1 MRKLIMKRTCK
12 PFFRGALHLPLCVA
26 LAFGTV
32 AAAHSEQAP
41 LIVLDGNSPGR
52 TFDGL
57 GAVSAGASSR
67 LLIDYPEPQRSQILD
82 YLFKPGYGAAL
93 QRLKVEVGADVNSTD
108 GSEPSHQRTA
118 TDHDTTRGYEWW
130 LMTEARKRNPNI
142 ILEALPWGAPHWVG
156 NPTAKADEPSLYS
169 PNMAQYV
176 VDFIESARRDY
187 GLDIA
192 VVGVWNERKEDVGYV
207 KSLRALLD
215 QHHLATEIVCCD
227 TDWSIA
233 DALPKDPELSAA
245 VYALGSHYP
254 RDKDGV
260 PTTTAA
266 ARQSDKPLW
275 SSEDQPNQGEGPIVS
290 RDWLIGGRIMAHR
303 YNENYLKGGW
313 TATEIW
319 SPVTSYYDNLAAPNS
334 GLMYAN
340 TPWSGHYNVQSTI
353 WVTAHTTQFAQPG
366 WRYLD
371 ASSGALPQKGSY
383 VTLRSPDQRNWSV
396 VLETIGAQAAQ
407 PLSFQLKGGLA
418 AGVVHVWETN
428 AQHSFVHV
436 ADITPRHG
444 VFAYRFAPDAL
455 YSLTTTVGQGKGRAQ
470 PPEDAPFPLPYAD
483 DFEHTVVGHAP
494 KFLSDQDGA
503 FEVQPCSGREG
514 RCLRQ
519 VITEEPVP
527 WAATPEP
534 YTLMGNADWTD
545 YSVSVDVQVPV
556 KGAATLTGRIDS
568 ADTFVEEKAK
578 GPSGYVLSLQA
589 DGAWQLMA
597 RVFNKPD
604 IVLAKGVVAVQPL
617 SWRHLEL
624 SFAGRKITAALD
636 GQRLAETEDTTHT
649 HGMVALGSSWDQVSF
664 DNLRVAP

>member
-1 MRKLIMKRTCK
+1 MKHTCN
-12 PFFRGALHLPLCVA
+12 PFLRGALRLPLCVA

-32 AAAHSEQAP
+32 SAAHGEQAAR
-41 LIVLDGNSPGR
+41 IVLDGNSSGR

-93 QRLKVEVGADVNSTD
+93 QRLKVEIGADVNSTD
-108 GSEPSHQRTA
+108 GSEPSHRRTA
-118 TDHDTTRGYEWW
+118 ADHDTTRGYEWW
-130 LMTEARKRNPNI
+130 LMTEAHKRNPKI
-142 ILEALPWGAPHWVG
+142 ILEALPWGAPHWVE
-156 NPTAKADEPSLYS
+156 NPTAKAGEPNLYS
-169 PNMAQYV
+169 SNMAKYV

-192 VVGVWNERKEDVGYV
+192 VVGIWNERKEDVGYI

-215 QHHLATEIVCCD
+215 QHHLATKIVCCD
-227 TDWSIA
+227 TDWAIA

-254 RDKDGV
+254 RDKDGA
-260 PTTTAA
+260 PSTTAA
-266 ARQSDKPLW
+266 ARQSNKPLW

-290 RDWLIGGRIMAHR
+290 RDWIIGGRIMAHR

-371 ASSGALPQKGSY
+371 ASSGALAGKGSY
-383 VTLRSPDQRNWSV
+383 VTLQSPDRRNWSM
-396 VLETIGAQAAQ
+396 VLETIGAQATQ

-428 AQHSFVHV
+428 ARRSFVHV
-436 ADITPRHG
+436 ADITPRNG
-444 VFAYRFAPDAL
+444 VFSYRFAPDAL
-455 YSLTTTVGQGKGRAQ
+455 YSLSTVTGQGKGRAQ

-483 DFEHTVVGHAP
+483 DFERTAVGRAP

-519 VITEEPVP
+519 AITEEPVP

-534 YTLMGNADWTD
+534 YTLMGNAQWGD
-545 YSVSVDVQVPV
+545 YNVSADVQVPA
-556 KGAATLTGRIDS
+556 KGVATLMGRIDS

-578 GPSGYVLSLQA
+578 GPSGYVLSLEA
-589 DGAWQLMA
+589 DGAWQLIS
-597 RVFNKPD
+597 RIFNKPD
-604 IVLAKGVVAVQPL
+604 VMLAKGTATVQPL
-617 SWRHLEL
+617 SWHHLEL

-636 GQRLAETEDTTHT
+636 GQRLVEAEDATHAR
-649 HGMVALGSSWDQVSF
+649 GMVALGSSWDQILF
-664 DNLRVAP
+664 DNLRIAP